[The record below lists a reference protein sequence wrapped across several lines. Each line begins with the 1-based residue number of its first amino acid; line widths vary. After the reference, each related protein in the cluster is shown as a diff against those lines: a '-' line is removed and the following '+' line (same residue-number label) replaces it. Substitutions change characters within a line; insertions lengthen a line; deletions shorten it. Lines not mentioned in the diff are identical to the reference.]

1 MEAFKERFFY
11 FTDKHSLLLSYKYLY
26 IVDIGNE
33 RKIILRKYLYQ
44 KKKKNHKSTNK
55 SQYNLRLYNILLL

>member
-44 KKKKNHKSTNK
+44 KKKKKP
-55 SQYNLRLYNILLL
+55 